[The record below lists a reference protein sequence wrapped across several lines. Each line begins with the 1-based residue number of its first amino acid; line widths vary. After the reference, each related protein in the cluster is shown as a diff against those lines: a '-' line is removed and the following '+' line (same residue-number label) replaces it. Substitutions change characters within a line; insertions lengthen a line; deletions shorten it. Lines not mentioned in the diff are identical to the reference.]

1 VRRIRSLL
9 KRGSGEIFGAK
20 SISKE
25 DRTMAEE
32 GKKMQENQ
40 ENKSGQNNQQ
50 KEGKHMGEGVF
61 VNKEGKQMKEGI
73 FISKKSLWLVAGGA
87 LGALAAI
94 GIGKAS
100 KKFRPAVVGAV
111 KEGYA
116 FKEWTAGKIDRVK
129 EDVEDI
135 VAEAKHAYHKDIEAT
150 QESVKKEKEILQK
163 VEEAVEKKATK
174 KRAKKEG

>member
-1 VRRIRSLL
+1 MEE
-9 KRGSGEIFGAK
+9 KKYEEKEEKKYGEKQG
-20 SISKE
+20 
-25 DRTMAEE
+25 EE
-32 GKKMQENQ
+32 KYNEN
-40 ENKSGQNNQQ
+40 
-50 KEGKHMGEGVF
+50 
-61 VNKEGKQMKEGI
+61 EGKQMKEGI

-100 KKFRPAVVGAV
+100 KKIKPAIVGAV

-116 FKEWTAGKIDRVK
+116 FKEWAAGKVDSVK

-150 QESVKKEKEILQK
+150 GEAVKKEKEILEK
-163 VEEAVEKKATK
+163 VEEVVEKKAAK

>member
-1 VRRIRSLL
+1 MEE
-9 KRGSGEIFGAK
+9 KKYEEKEEKKYGEKQG
-20 SISKE
+20 
-25 DRTMAEE
+25 EE
-32 GKKMQENQ
+32 KYNEN
-40 ENKSGQNNQQ
+40 
-50 KEGKHMGEGVF
+50 
-61 VNKEGKQMKEGI
+61 EGKQMKEGI

-100 KKFRPAVVGAV
+100 KKIKPSIVGAV

-116 FKEWTAGKIDRVK
+116 FKEWAAGKVDRVK

-150 QESVKKEKEILQK
+150 EEAVKKEKEILQK
-163 VEEAVEKKATK
+163 VEEVVEKKAAK